1 MHNTWWIKHKTAC
14 TIRTHLYAIPLTIK
28 TLMWNKIIDTKYG
41 WHNYIQC
48 EIDDIDID
56 QLITDNAEAH
66 HNGMCETYD

>member
-1 MHNTWWIKHKTAC
+1 MISIMNRIKNM
-14 TIRTHLYAIPLTIK
+14 I
-28 TLMWNKIIDTKYG
+28 WNNIIDTRHG
-41 WHNYIQC
+41 WHDYIQC